1 VKPCPRSK
9 PCPRGVAVV
18 AVVAAS
24 IGERTSQLH
33 GHSQD
38 NAFSDCRT

>member
-9 PCPRGVAVV
+9 PCPRGV